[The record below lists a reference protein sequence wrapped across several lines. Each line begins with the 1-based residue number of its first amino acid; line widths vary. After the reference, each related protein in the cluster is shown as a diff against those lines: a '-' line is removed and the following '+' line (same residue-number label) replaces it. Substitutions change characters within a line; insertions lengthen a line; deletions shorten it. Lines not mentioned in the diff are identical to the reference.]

1 MNAKKSRRANVQ
13 TATAGTHGE
22 VMNAAA
28 MVTCSTFMN
37 MILVSVSIINNLKA
51 FFNSLHI
58 VFF

>member
-51 FFNSLHI
+51 FFN
-58 VFF
+58 FYT